1 MAVAAAKRE
10 AEVNHR
16 LDGHDKHFNIIN
28 GSIIETGQA
37 LEDVKET
44 VNKFVEKQDER
55 NTIWDT
61 EQKLHWKDR
70 GQAFS
75 KKQAYTGY
83 ITVVV
88 MLLAVIVPQ
97 IIKLFEG

>member
-55 NTIWDT
+55 NTI
-61 EQKLHWKDR
+61 
-70 GQAFS
+70 
-75 KKQAYTGY
+75 
-83 ITVVV
+83 
-88 MLLAVIVPQ
+88 
-97 IIKLFEG
+97 